1 MTGEPLGSRGR
12 FASLTAPGGG
22 TNFPR
27 IALAS
32 AAARCFAGPDGWLLT
47 VTAVEPEVAAV
58 CGAEVTVPQPAAS
71 AAVSTPRKRN
81 GFGFLTLT
89 TLGRQPRGTGSAR
102 SAPWPANGIPNLS
115 VNARAD
121 TSGRRSLRGNGR
133 AG

>member
-47 VTAVEPEVAAV
+47 VTAV
-58 CGAEVTVPQPAAS
+58 CGAEGTVAQPAAS

-115 VNARAD
+115 VDARAD